1 MSYDKYLIDH
11 ILTQIDDAIEH
22 LVQWNVTITSGDD
35 YLCSPDGMK
44 TLAASSML
52 LEAIGEGIK
61 KIDKRTKGTLLAMK
75 PDIPWEDIM
84 GMRDHIAHGY
94 FDIDADIVFDVI
106 NNDLMPLRE
115 AIRSLSFY
123 LWTL

>member
-11 ILTQIDDAIEH
+11 ILTQ
-22 LVQWNVTITSGDD
+22 
-35 YLCSPDGMK
+35 M
-44 TLAASSML
+44 
-52 LEAIGEGIK
+52 
-61 KIDKRTKGTLLAMK
+61 
-75 PDIPWEDIM
+75 
-84 GMRDHIAHGY
+84 MRDHIAHGY

-123 LWTL
+123 LRTL